1 MKELFNPVVIKYLII
16 IGTSLVI
23 AGIISKALRVIMTRF
38 FIRSADKLKID
49 HTRFNFLKNA
59 VSFIVFMGAISYIFS
74 RIPELKAVSVT
85 LFAGAGILAAI
96 VGFASQEAFSN
107 IVNGLFLVVFQP
119 IRVGDNI
126 RVGDLHSGIVEDITL
141 RHTIIRNFENRRIII
156 PNSVMG
162 TQTIINSTI
171 EDETICNWIEV
182 GITYDSDIDK
192 AMNLI
197 STLAQAHPNFLD
209 KRSQEEINEGKPAVQ
224 IKVIALADSA
234 VTLRAWVWTADSG
247 KGTEL
252 KFDLYEQI
260 KKSFDKE
267 KVGFPFPTRTVYIQ
281 NNDK

>member
-1 MKELFNPVVIKYLII
+1 MKDIFNPLVIKYLII
-16 IGTSLVI
+16 IGTSLFI
-23 AGIISKALRVIMTRF
+23 AGIISKALRVVMTRF
-38 FIRSADKLKID
+38 FMRSADKLKID

-107 IVNGLFLVVFQP
+107 IVNGLFLVIFQP

-126 RVGDLHSGIVEDITL
+126 KVGDLHSGIVEDITL

-171 EDETICNWIEV
+171 EDETICNWIEI

-192 AMNLI
+192 AIDLI
-197 STLAQAHPNFLD
+197 QKLAEAHPNFLD
-209 KRSQEEINEGKPAVQ
+209 KRSTEEKAEGKPAIQV
-224 IKVIALADSA
+224 KVIALADSA
-234 VTLRAWVWTADSG
+234 VTLRAYVWTSDAG

-260 KKSFDKE
+260 KKTFDKE
-267 KVGFPFPTRTVYIQ
+267 KVAFPFPTRTIYIQ
-281 NNDK
+281 PNK

>member
-1 MKELFNPVVIKYLII
+1 MKDIFNPLVIKYLII
-16 IGTSLVI
+16 IGTSLFI
-23 AGIISKALRVIMTRF
+23 AGIISKALRVVMTRF
-38 FIRSADKLKID
+38 FMRSADKLKID

-107 IVNGLFLVVFQP
+107 IVNGLFLVIFQP

-126 RVGDLHSGIVEDITL
+126 KVGDLHSGIVEDITL

-171 EDETICNWIEV
+171 EDETICNWIEI

-192 AMNLI
+192 AIDLI
-197 STLAQAHPNFLD
+197 QKLAEAHPNFLD
-209 KRSQEEINEGKPAVQ
+209 KRSIEEKAEGKPAIQV
-224 IKVIALADSA
+224 KVIALADSA
-234 VTLRAWVWTADSG
+234 VTLRAWVWTSDAG

-260 KKSFDKE
+260 KKTFDKE
-267 KVGFPFPTRTVYIQ
+267 KVAFPFPTRTIYIQ
-281 NNDK
+281 PNK